1 MTNRAMQDLALAQET
16 AQRIVRE
23 AGLTVLHGEEPTDS
37 QVRLAALHA
46 REDAALVATL
56 QSLTLARLD
65 RITWWLR
72 AICAVVALNLLTTCA
87 HAAPRSSTAVRQFKA
102 QQPCPAT
109 GAPRGPCPGYIVDH
123 VAPLC
128 AGGADHPSNM
138 QWQTAADAR
147 VKDRAELAQCRRR
160 LIP

>member
-1 MTNRAMQDLALAQET
+1 MTKRAMQDLKLAQET

-46 REDAALVATL
+46 REDAAYVATM
-56 QSLTLARLD
+56 QGLTLARLD

-72 AICAVVALNLLTTCA
+72 AICAVVVLNLLTTCA

-109 GAPRGPCPGYIVDH
+109 GAASGPCPGWQVDH
-123 VAPLC
+123 REALVCGGVDAVENLQWLTVEEHKAKTRVEVKLC
-128 AGGADHPSNM
+128 RS
-138 QWQTAADAR
+138 
-147 VKDRAELAQCRRR
+147 R
-160 LIP
+160 LR